1 MMSVSSGTNVHD
13 APVANGARERFWDWS
28 FVLPLVWIMVSSSR
42 GFGVFETRAA
52 LEAVETEAL
61 QGSPEGF
68 LYSALV
74 LAGILLLVRSRFDW
88 RDFIA
93 ANPVLVLLYL
103 LILASVLWSEVPF
116 ITLKRF
122 IKTVGVLVMVVVLLH
137 DAGTVKV
144 VRFLILFVGGYL
156 VWSLVYILFFPSL
169 GVGFSVLGER
179 ELIGIAHTKNSLA
192 QVALAGCLVFGYSVF
207 LGGRRK
213 ILSLLFLGGCLACI
227 IIADSMTCLFLGL
240 LSILGFLVYRATLNS
255 RMEFRSLT
263 LVLTVVLGAV
273 SAFFLLTH
281 SGEGALSRFL
291 SEFNRDVTL
300 TGRVD
305 LWEDVLA
312 IANETWLLGKGYGAF
327 WYEGMENALW
337 DIYVWQPN
345 QAHQGFLDIYLQL
358 GVVGLGLTLVWIVRV
373 LGRLIGSSLYD
384 PFEAFRLLFIVI
396 LLIHN
401 LVESSL
407 LRLNHLNWFLFLLM
421 ALASFGVD
429 SAEFRTPESSGTVEK
444 PAESAEVEE

>member
-1 MMSVSSGTNVHD
+1 
-13 APVANGARERFWDWS
+13 
-28 FVLPLVWIMVSSSR
+28 
-42 GFGVFETRAA
+42 
-52 LEAVETEAL
+52 
-61 QGSPEGF
+61 
-68 LYSALV
+68 
-74 LAGILLLVRSRFDW
+74 
-88 RDFIA
+88 
-93 ANPVLVLLYL
+93 
-103 LILASVLWSEVPF
+103 
-116 ITLKRF
+116 
-122 IKTVGVLVMVVVLLH
+122 
-137 DAGTVKV
+137 
-144 VRFLILFVGGYL
+144 
-156 VWSLVYILFFPSL
+156 VYILFFPSL

>member
-1 MMSVSSGTNVHD
+1 MMSVSSGTNVGD
-13 APVANGARERFWDWS
+13 YTVGNETRERFWDWS
-28 FVLPLVWIMVSSSR
+28 FVLPFVWIMVSASR
-42 GFGVFETRAA
+42 GLGVFETRAA

-61 QGSPEGF
+61 QGSPEGV
-68 LYSALV
+68 LYLALLV
-74 LAGILLLVRSRFDW
+74 AGIVLLVRNRFDF
-88 RDFIA
+88 RGFIA
-93 ANPVLVLLYL
+93 ANPVLVLVYV
-103 LILASVLWSEVPF
+103 LILASVLWSVVPF

-122 IKTVGVLVMVVVLLH
+122 IKTAGVLVMVVVFLQ
-137 DAGTVKV
+137 DAGPGKV
-144 VRFLILFVGGYL
+144 VRFLSLFAGGYL

-169 GVGFSVLGER
+169 GIGFSALGER

-207 LGGRRK
+207 LDGRRTL
-213 ILSLLFLGGCLACI
+213 LSLFFLGGCLACI
-227 IIADSMTCLFLGL
+227 IVADSMTCLFLGL

-263 LVLTVVLGAV
+263 LLLTIALAAL
-273 SAFFLLTH
+273 SALFLLSH
-281 SGEGALSRFL
+281 FGEGALSRLL
-291 SEFNRDVTL
+291 SGFNRDITL

-345 QAHQGFLDIYLQL
+345 QAHQGFLDIYIQL
-358 GVVGLGLTLVWIVRV
+358 GVIGLGLALVWVVRV
-373 LGRLIGSSLYD
+373 LGRLVGSSLQD
-384 PFEAFRLLFIVI
+384 RFEAFRLLFLVI

-407 LRLNHLNWFLFLLM
+407 FRLNHLNWFLFLLL
-421 ALASFGVD
+421 ALSSFERD
-429 SAEFRTPESSGTVEK
+429 SVELR
-444 PAESAEVEE
+444 AAEVDTSA